1 MLLKEPLR
9 TGKRKADSEPVD
21 TAIDLAECKLW
32 TVCYGIYQQNITES
46 TEKGA
51 HLRDL
56 LSVAANLVRR
66 VLLKWP
72 RSAVA
77 AFDSAGVSFLIAQMD
92 SLVATVGGQ
101 NQLLAA
107 APDMALLLHA
117 SRTEGSEYEEM
128 YQLLAGV
135 ASRPWLSAGLKM
147 ADLRL
152 GRWQQP
158 FTKNSQLEE
167 EEGEIISQSLLTL
180 SLLKKEVCPKWRLA
194 VMKYS
199 LKSHGEKIVR

>member
-1 MLLKEPLR
+1 
-9 TGKRKADSEPVD
+9 
-21 TAIDLAECKLW
+21 
-32 TVCYGIYQQNITES
+32 
-46 TEKGA
+46 
-51 HLRDL
+51 
-56 LSVAANLVRR
+56 
-66 VLLKWP
+66 
-72 RSAVA
+72 
-77 AFDSAGVSFLIAQMD
+77 
-92 SLVATVGGQ
+92 
-101 NQLLAA
+101 
-107 APDMALLLHA
+107 
-117 SRTEGSEYEEM
+117 
-128 YQLLAGV
+128 
-135 ASRPWLSAGLKM
+135 M